1 MLFRSALR
9 VNRLAGRLLVVTVQS
24 NLGLDAAVTAA
35 GGRVLRSA
43 VGDRNV
49 LQLMRAHGAS
59 LGGESSGHIICGD
72 ISPTGDGLAAAL
84 RLLEVMRVTGR
95 PLSALRRDLVLFPQ
109 RSIALRVKEKKPL
122 ESLRTLGA
130 VMLQL
135 ECELGPR
142 GRLLVRYSGTES
154 KLRILVEGADAAE
167 VARGLSRLEAAA
179 RSDLDVVQ

>member
-1 MLFRSALR
+1 MLFRS
-9 VNRLAGRLLVVTVQS
+9 
-24 NLGLDAAVTAA
+24 
-35 GGRVLRSA
+35 
-43 VGDRNV
+43 
-49 LQLMRAHGAS
+49 
-59 LGGESSGHIICGD
+59 
-72 ISPTGDGLAAAL
+72 
-84 RLLEVMRVTGR
+84 
-95 PLSALRRDLVLFPQ
+95 LFPQ

-122 ESLRTLGA
+122 ESLPTLGV

-135 ECELGPR
+135 ERELGPR